1 MFPRATAAVSVY
13 TVHALENSAGYSPC
27 SSGISKQFELM
38 KRNKFSISVFLLS
51 AVMAVVLSGCNQ
63 VEFSGSRVKNPDSYL
78 LDIRLMNG
86 NDVHSMNLN
95 EGDVL
100 QIRFETDKGEL
111 QMEIKAPD
119 GTAVYNG
126 NGKVATDFTMNI
138 TQSGVYTIEVEAR
151 KAKGIIH
158 IQRQEKK

>member
-1 MFPRATAAVSVY
+1 
-13 TVHALENSAGYSPC
+13 
-27 SSGISKQFELM
+27 M

-63 VEFSGSRVKNPDSYL
+63 GEFTGSRVKNPVSYL

>member
-1 MFPRATAAVSVY
+1 
-13 TVHALENSAGYSPC
+13 
-27 SSGISKQFELM
+27 M
-38 KRNKFSISVFLLS
+38 KRNKFSISVFLLT

-63 VEFSGSRVKNPDSYL
+63 GEFTGSRVKNPDAYL
-78 LDIRLMNG
+78 LDIRYMNG

>member
-27 SSGISKQFELM
+27 GSGISNQFELM

-63 VEFSGSRVKNPDSYL
+63 GEFTGSRVKNPVSYL

>member
-1 MFPRATAAVSVY
+1 M
-13 TVHALENSAGYSPC
+13 
-27 SSGISKQFELM
+27 
-38 KRNKFSISVFLLS
+38 FLLS

-63 VEFSGSRVKNPDSYL
+63 GEFTGSRVKNPVSYL

-111 QMEIKAPD
+111 QMEIKAPG
-119 GTAVYNG
+119 GTSVYSG
-126 NGKVATDFTMNI
+126 NGKVATDFTLNI
-138 TQSGVYTIEVEAR
+138 TKGGVYTIGVEAR